1 MEKLNKKL
9 GIYCLLNKETEKYD
23 TFMMSYSDEEARDYF
38 LDQTSNVAFELANKA
53 DTVNYNK
60 LFNSLKDTCLLRVA
74 QFNEEKG
81 AFDNEQ
87 VVLLDLITRES
98 IEDFIKAKFE
108 LQNKFKDII
117 PEKIERKEV

>member
-74 QFNEEKG
+74 VFNEETG
-81 AFDNEQ
+81 SFDNEQ
-87 VVLLDLITRES
+87 VVLLDLITKES

-108 LQNKFKDII
+108 LQNKFKDIV